1 MHLKSSRIIIALAIM
16 SLLFSSCALLLGG
29 PSSGRRGHGR
39 KSPAMQKVNAGATP
53 EQLRSRTAALRKEL
67 LRLDVALTTSGKE
80 IAGLDNNLG
89 TTETALTGMS
99 ETTGEMH
106 RFAEKVRGFHDRLK
120 NTTGTLSALEVVP
133 TVGNFIAPINNQ
145 LKKTE
150 HKVAPVRAKTDK
162 LDGVINRSIKP
173 KMAEL
178 AERIREARNELKAV
192 AEAVAKAH
200 AELQEVLT
208 CWPAVLDAPR
218 LNHTIG
224 FIKKSES
231 TLSRA
236 NRITHDI
243 NTVLAGVNREA
254 GNIRQTLQPM
264 QAAAKELNRFD
275 GILKHADKVNHE
287 VSKVLDKRITI
298 NVKIKKFSFTV
309 RQIVS
314 GKVAKIAKKALNAA
328 VGKLLN
334 EVFKRLHIQIPT
346 INGMEQLQQRLH
358 DTQNRLKNAENRMT
372 DAVKVPAQLQDIRSA
387 METVSANELKT
398 LKVCEE
404 YIPPA
409 PAVATPP
416 RTQPAA
422 TPNPAPQP
430 QPAPQ
435 DQPAA
440 QETPVTPQ
448 APGEAVPAVN

>member
-1 MHLKSSRIIIALAIM
+1 MHLKSSRIIITLAIM

-29 PSSGRRGHGR
+29 PSTGRQ
-39 KSPAMQKVNAGATP
+39 KQQSSPTLQQVNANASP

-67 LRLDVALTTSGKE
+67 LRLDVALTNSGKE
-80 IAGLDNNLG
+80 IAGLDKNLG
-89 TTETALTGMS
+89 ATEAALANMS
-99 ETTGEMH
+99 ESTGEMH
-106 RFAEKVRGFHDRLK
+106 QFAEKVRGFHDRLK
-120 NTTGTLSALEVVP
+120 STTGTLSALEVIP
-133 TVGNFIAPINNQ
+133 TVGNFIAPINTQ
-145 LKKTE
+145 LKNIE

-162 LDGVINRSIKP
+162 LDGVVNRSIKP
-173 KMAEL
+173 KMADL
-178 AERIREARNELKAV
+178 AERIKEARNELNNV
-192 AEAVAKAH
+192 AQAVAKAH
-200 AELQEVLT
+200 AEIQEILV
-208 CWPAVLDAPR
+208 CWPAILDAPR
-218 LNHTIG
+218 LNHTIK

-236 NRITHDI
+236 NKITHEV

-254 GNIRQTLQPM
+254 GNIRQTLAPM

-298 NVKIKKFSFTV
+298 NIKIKKFSFTV

-328 VGKLLN
+328 VGKVLD

-346 INGMEQLQQRLH
+346 INGMEELQQRLH
-358 DTQNRLKNAENRMT
+358 DTENRVKNAEARIT
-372 DAVKVPAQLQDIRSA
+372 DAVAVPAKLQQIRTA
-387 METVSANELKT
+387 MESVSGNELKQ

-409 PAVATPP
+409 PAPVAPP
-416 RTQPAA
+416 QVQPAA
-422 TPNPAPQP
+422 TPDQTPQA

-435 DQPAA
+435 EQPAVQEAPA
-440 QETPVTPQ
+440 QPGPQ
-448 APGEAVPAVN
+448 GEAVPPAN